1 MSKYISDEEL
11 NMSKKYI
18 KDEEIRTQL
27 EILHEKKYELKKL
40 IDKKTEK
47 SPYIVELA
55 GMARTGKTV
64 STERIF
70 EFFKMANYVVL
81 RTKEP
86 AQIVKERY
94 DVTKLSNVDFNDL
107 TLEISREQL
116 DDCKSKNPDIILQ
129 DRGVFD
135 NYIWYQMMY
144 ERGEINFL
152 TYLSKME
159 NMNDVLQEDD
169 QLYLMTA
176 DPEIIV
182 ARDYSDQI
190 FLEARKKTTI
200 EGVSKLREGMENL
213 LTRVDSNNIFRID
226 TSSLT
231 EADTAIR
238 ISNGIIDGMTKKLI
252 NKNM

>member
-1 MSKYISDEEL
+1 MYK
-11 NMSKKYI
+11 NYI
-18 KDEEIRTQL
+18 KDSELIKKL
-27 EILHEKKYELKKL
+27 EILHEKKYKLKEL
-40 IDKKTEK
+40 IDKQKEK
-47 SPYIVELA
+47 DTFVVELA

-70 EFFKMANYVVL
+70 EFFKMANYTIL

-94 DVTKLSNVDFNDL
+94 DTTKLDNVDFNDK

-116 DDCKSKNPDIILQ
+116 DSCLSMKPDIILQ
-129 DRGVFD
+129 DRGIFD
-135 NYIWYQMMY
+135 NYIWYQMMF
-144 ERGEINFL
+144 ERGDIDEE
-152 TYLSKME
+152 TYLSKMTNINNVIE
-159 NMNDVLQEDD
+159 EDD

-190 FLEARKKTTI
+190 FLEPRKKTTI
-200 EGVSKLREGMENL
+200 EGVSKLREGMVKLDNVYRLDTSNL
-213 LTRVDSNNIFRID
+213 TEID
-226 TSSLT
+226 T
-231 EADTAIR
+231 AVI
-238 ISNGIIDGMTKKLI
+238 ISENIIDGMTKKLT